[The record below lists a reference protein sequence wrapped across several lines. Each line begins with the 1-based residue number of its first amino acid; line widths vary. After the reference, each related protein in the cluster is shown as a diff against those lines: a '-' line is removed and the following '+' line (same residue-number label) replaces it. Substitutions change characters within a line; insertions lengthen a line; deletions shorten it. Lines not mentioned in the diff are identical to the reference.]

1 MTLMDVIRLFPR
13 FSWYHT
19 SMILGESLATI
30 TWDIPPDTAAGNYR
44 IRHFGYHKAF
54 LGGAVSAYNGTSS
67 VFKVIT

>member
-1 MTLMDVIRLFPR
+1 
-13 FSWYHT
+13 
-19 SMILGESLATI
+19 MILGESLATI